1 MPCSAAR
8 SFEGKNKEK
17 QEKAKV
23 CEKLLKAC
31 RKQGETLL
39 KNDFWV
45 HFLPPFLIPGRLP
58 KDVPTISPSIEGS
71 MV

>member
-1 MPCSAAR
+1 MPYSAAR

-45 HFLPPFLIPGRLP
+45 HLLPPCLIPGRHP
-58 KDVPTISPSIEGS
+58 EGCPYH
-71 MV
+71 